1 MKVERFEDRK
11 VRKQEDWGWYCRKVG
26 SYIVRELERY
36 KIRKVEQKK
45 SRKQSFEMS
54 NILRGQDFSWI
65 FLRKKR
71 VIHDKTKSRQNSVN
85 HVSWRYMVKENAP
98 FQIILQ
104 SCLFTDQKL
113 AQLQKNLHLLHILLQ
128 SCALSSQNFAR
139 IIKNCTFS
147 RFFSKAARSMPKI
160 LRG

>member
-1 MKVERFEDRK
+1 MSNANRILVNFFLILQVCCRVLKCQIFCEDRIL
-11 VRKQEDWGWYCRKVG
+11 VG
-26 SYIVRELERY
+26 FFV
-36 KIRKVEQKK
+36 
-45 SRKQSFEMS
+45 
-54 NILRGQDFSWI
+54 
-65 FLRKKR
+65 LRKKR

-147 RFFSKAARSMPKI
+147 RFFSKAARSLPKI